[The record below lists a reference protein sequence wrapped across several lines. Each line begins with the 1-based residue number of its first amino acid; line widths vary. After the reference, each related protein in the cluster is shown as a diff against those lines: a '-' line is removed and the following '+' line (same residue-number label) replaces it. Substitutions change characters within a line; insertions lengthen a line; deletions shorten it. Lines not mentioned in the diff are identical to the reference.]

1 MFAGPRQRQRLILHL
16 GVHFGAGRNIF
27 LLLLLFCGGYLYS
40 ADDVEV
46 LPKKGS
52 AGNNCK
58 CEGGDTGVNLS
69 RASLVPL
76 SLGGCAAWT

>member
-1 MFAGPRQRQRLILHL
+1 MLAGPRQRQRLILHL
-16 GVHFGAGRNIF
+16 GVHFGAAIYF
-27 LLLLLFCGGYLYS
+27 LFCGCFVVATYS

-58 CEGGDTGVNLS
+58 CEGGV
-69 RASLVPL
+69 VEKP
-76 SLGGCAAWT
+76 